1 MATTLSAKKRIR
13 QNAARRARNRW
24 RLRTM
29 RSSLKAFQSAI
40 ASGDANGAKDAFRAA
55 SRIVDKSAQAGVIH
69 KNQAARRK
77 SRMSARLKR
86 LTQGNA

>member
-24 RLRTM
+24 RLRNM
-29 RSSLKAFQSAI
+29 RTSLKAFQSAV
-40 ASGDANGAKDAFRAA
+40 AKGDASGAKDAFREA
-55 SRIVDKSAQAGVIH
+55 SRVVDKSAQAGVIH

-86 LTQGNA
+86 LTQAGA